1 MVYARVGGNVK
12 QFLFSVVLLFLAGCG
27 GGYRAPKLETVEPP
41 KVGGTVKHPL
51 EEEGIQPA
59 LVARYHS
66 IGQWY
71 SEDENKIYRYVN
83 YRDIKYLPRQSE
95 FEGFEG
101 WDMLT
106 SPWPGDYPGDDWLNL
121 TLNRNAVI
129 VIVMNEWQY
138 NNATDND
145 RLGVFSAWQAGTT
158 TAENEKKEETN
169 YFTFTKA
176 FGQGAI
182 KLPPVKDTNYI
193 VLLAEEGGTPSA
205 TPALPTGETVQPQPN
220 EKCPEWLSAKIWLAS
235 GPDGLLYKS
244 WHPQI
249 DPIYWC
255 YYEHEHGS
263 DPSVVGYNHAA
274 FEYTAFKNDNQP
286 ELHEGFKGFA
296 IQDKEKDLGYYINI
310 HSETGVVSRACARHH
325 TVVFAVT
332 KLSTGELLAELSYKG
347 DFGAVRNNQTGEV
360 FQPAQDKCPN
370 QAQIAAQNEPAS
382 RRIRVFEGGNDP
394 GGYEQWDGGLP
405 RTLGFDYPEWSAGM
419 GIDIR
424 NPATGCNTS
433 SCTGALKTTSHADQR
448 TIEFHEVTLKYNG
461 FLDGADGDGV
471 FYTDVYG
478 TRPLQATE
486 AGAVKQYVQ
495 PGLAIELDGFFTTQD
510 PWRSLYLETHD
521 VPGVELEN
529 SLGTV
534 N

>member
-1 MVYARVGGNVK
+1 MKKVLVGV
-12 QFLFSVVLLFLAGCG
+12 VCVLLCVLAGCG
-27 GGYRAPKLETVEPP
+27 SRTPALETVEPP
-41 KVGGTVKHPL
+41 SVSGTVKHPL
-51 EEEGIQPA
+51 EKEGIQSA

-66 IGQWY
+66 IGQWF
-71 SEDENKIYRYVN
+71 SQDENKIYRYIN
-83 YRDIKYLPRQSE
+83 YHDIKYLPRQSG

-106 SPWPGDYPGDDWLNL
+106 TPWPGEYSESDWLNL
-121 TLNRNAVI
+121 TLNRDAVI
-129 VIVMNEWQY
+129 AVLLNEWQY
-138 NNATDND
+138 NEAQKNNS
-145 RLGVFSAWQAGTT
+145 LGVFAGWQTGTT
-158 TAENEKKEETN
+158 TGADEKKN
-169 YFTFTKA
+169 KVSYNTFSKSFPKGEA
-176 FGQGAI
+176 
-182 KLPPVKDTNYI
+182 KLPPVGMNYI
-193 VLLAEEGGTPSA
+193 VLLAEAGGVPSVA
-205 TPALPTGETVQPQPN
+205 PALPNGETLQPVPN
-220 EKCPEWLSAKIWLAS
+220 EKCPEWLSAKVWLAP
-235 GPDGLLYKS
+235 GPDNLLYKS

-263 DPSVVGYNHAA
+263 DPSLVGYKQAA

-296 IQDKEKDLGYYINI
+296 IQDKAQDLGYYINI
-310 HSETGVVSRACARHH
+310 HSETGVISRACARHH

-347 DFGAVRNNQTGEV
+347 DFGAVKNNQSGDV
-360 FQPAQDKCPN
+360 FQPTLDKCPN
-370 QAQIAAQNEPAS
+370 QAQIAAQNESAG
-382 RRIRVFEGGNDP
+382 RRIRVFENGNDP

-405 RTLGFDYPEWSAGM
+405 RSLGFDYPQWSAGM

-424 NPATGCNTS
+424 NPATGCNNA
-433 SCTGALKTTSHADQR
+433 SCTGALKTDSNADQR
-448 TIEFHEVTLKYNG
+448 TVEFHEVTLKYNG

-478 TRPLQATE
+478 SKPLQPTDL
-486 AGAVKQYVQ
+486 GAVKQFIK
-495 PGLAIELDGFFTTQD
+495 PGLDIALDGFFTTQD
-510 PWRSLYLETHD
+510 PWRGLYLDTHD
-521 VPGVELEN
+521 VPGIELED